1 MFTPFIVH
9 KSNYFIALFILLSL
23 LITKTSFATE
33 VRSVVI
39 NPSSPAFNQEYTC
52 AITLDQDD
60 HRNACSLLPLD
71 APADMFPWD
80 VCRIDHL
87 SNGNLT
93 RNYKCNASTVKSNT
107 KVPGPGNYQLVVWN
121 FTGDGETGKV
131 IYRQNITI
139 AAQLPPTTTPRPKP
153 TTPPY
158 IPPTSSPVIPTLIPS
173 QNLPTI
179 IKVSVPTGVD
189 FSIGPTRAPDAIPIT
204 VVPTVTTSFNIF
216 PQIRLPEGMI
226 DSWKQSISEGA
237 IYTIETTRNSIF
249 KPLVDILL
257 NFMREASY

>member
-9 KSNYFIALFILLSL
+9 KSKYFIALFVLLSL
-23 LITKTSFATE
+23 FIVKASSATE

-71 APADMFPWD
+71 APSDMFPWD

-93 RNYKCNASTVKSNT
+93 RNYKCNASTVKDNT

-121 FTGDGETGKV
+121 FTGDGETGQV

-139 AAQLPPTTTPRPKP
+139 VAQQPPTATPRPKP
-153 TTPPY
+153 TNPPY
-158 IPPTSSPVIPTLIPS
+158 IPPTTSPLIPTQIPP
-173 QNLPTI
+173 QNIPTI
-179 IKVSVPTGVD
+179 IKVSVPTGVE
-189 FSIGPTRAPDAIPIT
+189 FTFGPTRAPVIPSV
-204 VVPTVTTSFNIF
+204 VVPTVATSLTLF
-216 PQIRLPEGMI
+216 PEIRLPEGMI
-226 DSWKQSISEGA
+226 DSWKQNISGGV
-237 IYTIETTRNSIF
+237 TKTVETTRNSIL